1 MTYTITEEV
10 LHVAGNILCTN
21 DHSLEEQIN
30 KLLKL
35 YEDGVEDDFIDYMH
49 SVEICDSMTNTYTV
63 KEFIELLPWPN
74 EEKLAKEALIE
85 KYVKKLKAANSENK
99 GDPEFAHIDADNA
112 LIDLLNELGLEKV
125 ADAYNEIDKWFA

>member
-21 DHSLEEQIN
+21 DHSLKEQIN

-49 SVEICDSMTNTYTV
+49 GVEICDSMANTYTV

-85 KYVKKLKAANSENK
+85 KYTKELKEIALDNDKEL
-99 GDPEFAHIDADNA
+99 GHLYADNT
-112 LIDLLNELGLEKV
+112 LVDLLNELGLEKI
-125 ADAYNEIDKWFA
+125 AEAYKEIGKWYA

>member
-1 MTYTITEEV
+1 
-10 LHVAGNILCTN
+10 
-21 DHSLEEQIN
+21 
-30 KLLKL
+30 
-35 YEDGVEDDFIDYMH
+35 MH
-49 SVEICDSMTNTYTV
+49 GVEICDSMTNTYTV

-74 EEKLAKEALIE
+74 EEKLDKEALIE